1 MALPSDRD
9 RRRNRRPSPFSS
21 GGLLDEL
28 FQDLEDTFFGGS
40 SSLSRIGN
48 TDIYEKDGKLH
59 YELELP
65 GLTKD
70 QISIQA
76 KDGQLVVTGEVEQQE
91 EEEDVNY
98 ITRGRRYGR
107 FKRTLPLPDEVE
119 DPEKLSARFEN
130 GVLKVT
136 AELSESLGEEEA
148 IEVEIEK

>member
-1 MALPSDRD
+1 MALPSDRN

-28 FQDLEDTFFGGS
+28 FQDIENTFFGGG
-40 SSLSRIGN
+40 SSLSRMGN

-59 YELELP
+59 YDLELP

-70 QISIQA
+70 QINIQA
-76 KDGQLVVTGEVEQQE
+76 KDDQLVVTGEVEQEE

-98 ITRGRRYGR
+98 LSRGRRYGR
-107 FKRTLPLPDEVE
+107 FRRSLPLPEEVE

-130 GVLKVT
+130 GVLRIT
-136 AELSESLGEEEA
+136 AELSEALGEEEA
-148 IEVEIEK
+148 IDVEIE